1 MHANPN
7 GGSINNIRVSE
18 WRSVDDCVPACLPAK
33 RNVMER
39 KGSPGF
45 SDPPPVAVI
54 VAGPGFYAFC
64 AATRVLSS
72 CSAWLIVKFII
83 ACNCQVDQLNWRRVV
98 IVSLVDSAQP
108 KRIAL
113 HIFEMMLSLL
123 EFRSFNCG
131 RFSFEVKLDT
141 IEKLSFK
148 EYTRWNVTQHALCDG
163 WAICNY

>member
-1 MHANPN
+1 MHALNHHFVDEPGGVVGLLKTPPPRRGMHANPN

-45 SDPPPVAVI
+45 SDPPPVAVP

-72 CSAWLIVKFII
+72 CSA
-83 ACNCQVDQLNWRRVV
+83 
-98 IVSLVDSAQP
+98 
-108 KRIAL
+108 
-113 HIFEMMLSLL
+113 
-123 EFRSFNCG
+123 
-131 RFSFEVKLDT
+131 
-141 IEKLSFK
+141 
-148 EYTRWNVTQHALCDG
+148 
-163 WAICNY
+163 